1 MVTHPMAS
9 APDPDERDLQPDRA
23 GGEKTTDLSTSEAW
37 ELLREAVVG
46 RLAVVHDG
54 APDIFPVNHAV
65 DHGSIVLR
73 TAAGTKYAAAR
84 NQPVAFEVD
93 GIDVETGHA
102 WSVVARGRAV
112 EVRAIDDTIAAMG
125 LPLSPWVEGSKPH
138 LLRILP
144 DVVTGRRFRITPGTH
159 TS

>member
-1 MVTHPMAS
+1 MDTHPTS
-9 APDPDERDLQPDRA
+9 STPDPSELDVQPVRA
-23 GGEKTTDLSTSEAW
+23 VHEETSELSTSQSW
-37 ELLREAVVG
+37 DLLRDAVIG
-46 RLAVVHDG
+46 RLAVIGDDG
-54 APDIFPVNHAV
+54 PDIFPVNHAV

>member
-1 MVTHPMAS
+1 MAS

-23 GGEKTTDLSTSEAW
+23 GGEKTTDLSTSESW

-73 TAAGTKYAAAR
+73 TAAGTKYASAR

-93 GIDVETGHA
+93 GYDPEDGRV
-102 WSVVARGRAV
+102 WSVVARGKAV
-112 EVRAIDDTIAAMG
+112 EVHDIDDTIAVMG

-138 LLRILP
+138 VLRILP
-144 DVVTGRRFRITPGTH
+144 DVVTGRRFTLAPGSRT
-159 TS
+159 T